1 MSHSII
7 SIRSILP
14 ALIIGIAGTSAFA
27 GDVSLSLS
35 SREAYVGSPIQLQI
49 SINNANDYEQPTLP
63 HVDGIEMRSAGTPSQ
78 SSQVTIIN
86 GRRSESRSVTLR
98 YLITPRRAGTFEIP
112 ALTFK
117 VDGKSV
123 ETEAIKIIATKS
135 ETGDLLFVE
144 LAGKK
149 EKVFVGQ
156 PLDMT
161 LRIYIKPYRDQEHKL
176 TLSEGNM
183 WNMISDQTSWGS
195 FQSRIEELANN
206 RQRPG
211 GKEVLH
217 DNGQGEERAYF
228 MYEINA
234 NVYPTKSGKISGDD
248 IQIVV
253 NYPTALG
260 RSRDPFG
267 SFFDDSPF
275 GGSLMSMP
283 SSNRLSVTSSRPV
296 VAEAIVDTTEV
307 LPVPTK
313 GRPADYRGAVG
324 QYNIVTQA
332 SPVNVHAGDSI
343 TLNLGIVGTGPME
356 LVQAPPLSELP
367 ELDKFKVSNQP
378 LAGYVKD
385 DSKVFSTTIRPR
397 QAGITEIPAIPFSF
411 FNPETEQFETVH
423 SAPISITVEKAES
436 LAMDAIVGAKSTVS
450 KEQNKTQS
458 TLTLE
463 PSFINLDT
471 PSVLTSQEPQA
482 AWNWWLLFVIL
493 PPMAWLMTLVTR
505 YRHWFAERLPSL
517 RSPQN
522 RCLTQISNAQDQSAV
537 AAALLRYMRKLFPA
551 RRTTVIDESIN
562 ESSSIIGAMRSA
574 GLYELAAEAEALI
587 EGLNHNHVGYGT
599 HVDFE
604 QQRADAL
611 DLVNRLAARMKSLSN
626 RHIRR
631 PHANMGQKSKRAK
644 ISQPVAL
651 LLGLGL
657 ALMTSTVMANDSTA
671 TGPVPTPQVLLNQEQ
686 REIIFS
692 DANESYRDGLS
703 LADTNVVDAKDQ
715 FLQAANKYQLL
726 VNSGI
731 SNADLYFNLGNAY
744 LQSDQLGRAIAN
756 YERALKLQPDNRQ
769 FQANLNAAQAMVQ
782 TADKPQDLSSPHK
795 GLLLKLNNGNSVLTK
810 MVGQQVILM
819 VLVLASLTFWG
830 LVILRTMGHK
840 LSLWKFATLPG
851 LLLMSSLVSMYLHT
865 ENTVQQGNAVIV
877 EQHLPLHA
885 GDGEQFAE
893 VAVLDSA
900 EGHRVQTLA
909 HRGSWTQIQTNRGHI
924 GWVPDH
930 VLELL

>member
-1 MSHSII
+1 MFHSTNY
-7 SIRSILP
+7 IRSILP
-14 ALIIGIAGTSAFA
+14 VLIVGIAGSSAFA
-27 GDVSLSLS
+27 ADVSMSLS
-35 SREAYVGSPIQLQI
+35 SREAYVGAPIQMQI
-49 SINNANDYEQPTLP
+49 SINNASDYEQPTLP
-63 HVDGIEMRSAGTPSQ
+63 DVDGIDIRSAGAPSQ
-78 SSQVTIIN
+78 NSQVTIIN
-86 GRRSESRSVTLR
+86 GRRSESRSVVLR

-117 VDGKSV
+117 VDEKSMK
-123 ETEAIKIIATKS
+123 TEATRIIATKS

-156 PLDMT
+156 PLDMV
-161 LRIYIKPYRDQEHKL
+161 LRIYIKPFRDQEHKL

-195 FQSRIEELANN
+195 FQNRIEELANN

-234 NVYPTKSGKISGDD
+234 KVYPTKAGIISGDD

-275 GGSLMSMP
+275 GGSLLSMP
-283 SSNRLSVTSSRPV
+283 SSNRLSVTSTRPV
-296 VAEAIVDTTEV
+296 VADATVDSTEV

-313 GRPADYRGAVG
+313 GRPSDYRGAVG
-324 QYNIVTQA
+324 QYDIVTQA

-367 ELDKFKVSNQP
+367 ELKGFKVSNQP

-423 SAPISITVEKAES
+423 SAPIAITVEKAES
-436 LAMDAIVGAKSTVS
+436 LALDAIVGAKGTAS

-458 TLTLE
+458 SHTLE
-463 PSFINLDT
+463 PSLINLDT
-471 PSVLTSQEPQA
+471 PSVLTTQEPQS
-482 AWNWWLLFVIL
+482 AWNWWWLSVIL
-493 PPMAWLMTLVTR
+493 PPVIWVITLTAR
-505 YRHWFAERLPSL
+505 YRHWFAERMPSL
-517 RSPQN
+517 RSPLN

-537 AAALLRYMRKLFPA
+537 AAALLRYMRKIFPA
-551 RRTTVIDESIN
+551 RKSTVIAENNN
-562 ESSSIIGAMRSA
+562 ESSPTIGAMRSA
-574 GLYELAAEAEALI
+574 GFYELAAEAEMLI
-587 EGLNHNHVGYGT
+587 EQLSHKQDAYGNN
-599 HVDFE
+599 VDFE
-604 QQRADAL
+604 LQKADAL
-611 DLVNRLAARMKSLSN
+611 NFVNRLAARMKSQSS
-626 RHIRR
+626 RHIRS
-631 PHANMGQKSKRAK
+631 PHATGGKKSKCAK
-644 ISQPVAL
+644 VSQAFAL

-657 ALMTSTVMANDSTA
+657 ASMASTVQANDITA
-671 TGPVPTPQVLLNQEQ
+671 TTPVPKPQVLLNQQQ
-686 REIIFS
+686 REIIFN
-692 DANESYRDGLS
+692 DASESYRNGLS
-703 LADTNVVDAKDQ
+703 LAETNMIDAKDQ

-744 LQSDQLGRAIAN
+744 LQSDQLGRAIVN
-756 YERALKLQPDNRQ
+756 YERALKLQPGNRQ
-769 FQANLNAAQAMVQ
+769 FQVNLNAAQAMVQ
-782 TADKPQDLSSPHK
+782 TAATPQELTSPEK
-795 GLLLKLNNGNSVLTK
+795 DLLLKLKNGNAVVVK
-810 MVGQQVILM
+810 MIGQQTIVM
-819 VLVLASLTFWG
+819 VLILSSLSFWG

-851 LLLMSSLVSMYLHT
+851 LLLMTALGSMYLHT
-865 ENTVQQGNAVIV
+865 EITASQGNAVIV
-877 EQHLPLHA
+877 EQHLQLHA

-909 HRGSWTQIQTNRGHI
+909 HRGEWTQIQTTRGHI